1 MTGHA
6 HLGGDITDTG
16 RGQGRVP
23 FRLYSFMGGETQTL
37 SLSATYLRG
46 QDVCKA
52 QRDYKN
58 ERGRAQRRR
67 VCVSVEQS
75 DQARDSRHDSD
86 ADSLQGSSGTEKY
99 VMYCVAVDV
108 YYRSCCGPKRG
119 HR

>member
-1 MTGHA
+1 VTGHA

-67 VCVSVEQS
+67 VCQLNKVPKHVTA
-75 DQARDSRHDSD
+75 DTTRMMTVFKDLQALRQR
-86 ADSLQGSSGTEKY
+86 LKN
-99 VMYCVAVDV
+99 M
-108 YYRSCCGPKRG
+108 
-119 HR
+119 